1 MKLRH
6 GMTVMTARYAVVL
19 RGRNQCFPDQWWGHP
34 IIEGKIMKRHT
45 IVLKAED
52 VVALPRAGGFPTRVS
67 GIVEGIA

>member
-34 IIEGKIMKRHT
+34 IIE
-45 IVLKAED
+45 AED
-52 VVALPRAGGFPTRVS
+52 VVALPVPEGFQRVFP
-67 GIVEGIA
+67 GLLKG

>member
-45 IVLKAED
+45 IVLKIG
-52 VVALPRAGGFPTRVS
+52 RAHV
-67 GIVEGIA
+67 